1 MGCPCFEQKNII
13 KAKEIDL
20 NENLKTFNEINTC
33 VNILT
38 TSENNMQNISKIP
51 NNYVAKAKHNILKH
65 SKEKKLKEKIKKH
78 KSVKLPINYF
88 KSNHKTDKE
97 KFNKSEKV
105 KKKYCSGPIISLLES
120 RYKSLS
126 KNNSNINKY

>member
-1 MGCPCFEQKNII
+1 MGCPCFAQNNMI

-20 NENLKTFNEINTC
+20 NENLKTGNEINTC

-38 TSENNMQNISKIP
+38 TSENNIQNISKIP
-51 NNYVAKAKHNILKH
+51 NNYVGKAKQNILKH
-65 SKEKKLKEKIKKH
+65 SKDKKLKEKIKKH
-78 KSVKLPINYF
+78 ISAKSPINNF
-88 KSNHKTDKE
+88 KSNHKSDKE
-97 KFNKSEKV
+97 KFNKLEKV
-105 KKKYCSGPIISLLES
+105 KKQYCSGPIISLLES